1 MVFVGFEKVEGGVIC
16 FLRQLLAAL
25 DPLHRA
31 FVEGP
36 PSSGLQAPGSLV
48 WKPRKT
54 GTLGRS

>member
-1 MVFVGFEKVEGGVIC
+1 MVLVGFEKVEGGVIC

-25 DPLHRA
+25 EPRHRVFA
-31 FVEGP
+31 EGP

-48 WKPRKT
+48 WTPRET